1 MSHLD
6 EVIARVDSTIK
17 ESVITHMNELLVA
30 LSDDDALS
38 REERYAQQQRLR
50 QAIFDHG
57 RHQREEVEARREQL
71 TKGGG
76 IL

>member
-6 EVIARVDSTIK
+6 EVVARVDSTIA

-50 QAIFDHG
+50 KAIFDHG
-57 RHQREEVEARREQL
+57 RHHKEELEARREQL
-71 TKGGG
+71 TKGGT